1 MLMVSCLALATCQ
14 ELRLFMSVMGVG
26 EQTAKH
32 WVAQNCYTLEDVRR
46 RQQDLGLTQG
56 QKVSGAASAL
66 HSAGRGV

>member
-1 MLMVSCLALATCQ
+1 
-14 ELRLFMSVMGVG
+14 MSVMGVG